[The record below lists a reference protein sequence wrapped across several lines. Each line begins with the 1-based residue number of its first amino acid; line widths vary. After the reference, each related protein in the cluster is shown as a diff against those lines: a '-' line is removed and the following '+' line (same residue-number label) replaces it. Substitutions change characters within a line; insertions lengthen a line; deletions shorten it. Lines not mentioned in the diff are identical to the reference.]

1 MDQISRILFSC
12 GDALD
17 ARQLAAR
24 VRRLWGAG
32 PSGLAELLSEWA
44 GLPGK
49 RSYSWAGRPV
59 GHEGLG
65 AHAFGRGSFP
75 GAGFWKQRHF
85 ALTISR

>member
-1 MDQISRILFSC
+1 MGGSLGGLGSCKRFRGRLQLDHVASLPESRLLSWH
-12 GDALD
+12 
-17 ARQLAAR
+17 RP
-24 VRRLWGAG
+24 WAG

-75 GAGFWKQRHF
+75 GAG
-85 ALTISR
+85 LG